1 MINNIHAGVYLVM
14 VVQYHVLEA
23 LIHDHNY
30 HNFIINKFASHII
43 LNTILSLYIYA
54 KLNCKRASGTQ
65 SSVSACV
72 LAMHAG
78 RLLLHAEIK

>member
-1 MINNIHAGVYLVM
+1 M
-14 VVQYHVLEA
+14 VVQYHVLGA

-30 HNFIINKFASHII
+30 HNFIINKFASHI

-78 RLLLHAEIK
+78 SLLLHAEIE